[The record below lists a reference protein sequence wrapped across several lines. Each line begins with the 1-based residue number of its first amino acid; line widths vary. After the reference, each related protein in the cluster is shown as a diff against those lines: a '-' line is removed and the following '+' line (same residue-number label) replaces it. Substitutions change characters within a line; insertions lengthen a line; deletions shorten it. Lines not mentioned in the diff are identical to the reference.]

1 LSYRTKI
8 VCALFVAA
16 TLSTPCLIAQEA
28 TPTATPEP
36 HGEVLFQSHGEP
48 PPEEK
53 RTQPVLPFEGAAPTS
68 KDPEL
73 TDVERSALSITS
85 YDLDA
90 RLKPADAHL
99 SLRADIVL
107 RNNGTAPLTRVALQ
121 ISSTLIW
128 DSVSL
133 MSETGMRKL
142 VFAQHLIDT
151 DADHTGKASE
161 AILTLPVALAPGSS
175 VHLDVFYAGA
185 IPQDATRLTRIG
197 ASPGQAEDTDWDA
210 IGGEGALGAALRGFG
225 NVLWYPVAAP
235 QLFLGDGAKLFQAIA
250 ATRFAEQETA
260 IHLHLAIEYAGEP
273 PVAAYFCGR
282 RQPLVAIPD
291 DPNLPVANGSG
302 IATADF
308 AAEPL
313 GPRLPS
319 LFVVDHAEQLIAPLP
334 PLNSPGAPML
344 AVETTDDAALP
355 GPSAELI
362 KLADSAQT
370 IAPLLQVWFGP
381 RPLSTLTVLDQRD
394 PDAQPFEDGP
404 LLVAPVAA
412 LASSSSSGA
421 LAHSLTHAFVQ
432 TGQPWMDEGLA
443 QFMALLWTESQKGR
457 DAALAEYHELLRPL
471 ALAEIAPAKPA
482 ADGDT
487 DGAADGRKGE
497 PIITASDELYY
508 RRKSAAVFWMLRGI
522 VGDEALA
529 QALAAWRTQPVLYT
543 PPEEQATA
551 FEVLLEKTSGKDLA
565 WFFSDWVLHDRGL
578 PDLSIAA
585 VEPRQLPAG
594 KGHDS
599 GWLVAVTVR
608 NEGAAAADVPLFIYS
623 DKLSTNQRLRIPGFS
638 TITERVIV
646 GAVPTQVVVGDGIMP
661 EMRTSVHTRD
671 VVAKTE

>member
-1 LSYRTKI
+1 LPS
-8 VCALFVAA
+8 LLAA
-16 TLSTPCLIAQEA
+16 TLFTTSLIAQEQ
-28 TPTATPEP
+28 TPPPEP
-36 HGEVLFQSHGEP
+36 HGEVLFQSHGDP

-53 RTQPVLPFEGAAPTS
+53 RTQPVLPFDGATSAS

-73 TDVERSALSITS
+73 TDTERSALTITR

-99 SLRADIVL
+99 SLRADMVL
-107 RNNGTAPLTRVALQ
+107 RNDGAAPLTRVALQ
-121 ISSTLIW
+121 ISSTLTW

-133 MSETGMRKL
+133 MTETRASTL
-142 VFAQHLIDT
+142 VLSQHLIDT

-161 AILTLPVALAPGSS
+161 AIITLPFALTSGSS
-175 VHLDVFYAGA
+175 VHLDAFYSGA
-185 IPQDATRLTRIG
+185 IQQDATRLTRIG
-197 ASPGQAEDTDWDA
+197 APPGQAEDTDWDA
-210 IGGEGALGAALRGFG
+210 IGSDGALDAALRGFG
-225 NVLWYPVAAP
+225 NVLWYPVGAP
-235 QLFLGDGAKLFQAIA
+235 QLFLGDGAKLFQVIA
-250 ATRFAEQETA
+250 ATRFAEQGA
-260 IHLHLAIEYAGEP
+260 SMHLHLAIEYANEP

-282 RQPLVAIPD
+282 REPLVAIPD
-291 DPNLPVANGSG
+291 DPNAPVATGSG

-319 LFVVDHAEQLIAPLP
+319 LFVVDQAEQLIAPLP
-334 PLNSPGAPML
+334 PLSSPGAPML

-355 GPSAELI
+355 
-362 KLADSAQT
+362 KLADSAQLV
-370 IAPLLQVWFGP
+370 APLLQLWFGP
-381 RPLSTLTVLDQRD
+381 RPLSTLTVLDQ
-394 PDAQPFEDGP
+394 PNHEAQPFEDGP

-471 ALAEIAPAKPA
+471 ALAEIAPANPA
-482 ADGDT
+482 ASDASKSD
-487 DGAADGRKGE
+487 ADAPAGE
-497 PIITASDELYY
+497 PIIMASDELYY

-522 VGDEALA
+522 AGDEALA
-529 QALAAWRTQPVLYT
+529 QALSAWRTQPVLHT
-543 PPEEQATA
+543 SPQEQAAA
-551 FEVLLEKTSGKDLA
+551 FELLLEKTSGKDLA
-565 WFFSDWVLHDRGL
+565 WFFSDWVFHDRGL

-608 NEGAAAADVPLFIYS
+608 NEGAATADVPLFIHS
-623 DKLSTNQRLRIPGFS
+623 DKLSTTQRLRVPGFA
-638 TITERVIV
+638 TITERVII
-646 GAVPTQVVVGDGIMP
+646 GAPPTEVVLGDGITP

-671 VVAKTE
+671 VVIKTE